1 MSVIIETTEG
11 TMTID
16 LFCESCPKTCL
27 NFLKLCKI
35 KYYNNCL
42 FFNVQQ
48 NFIAQTGD
56 PTGTGKGGTSIFGKI
71 EGPEKRFFGDEIDR
85 KLKHTKMGTVA
96 MANKKENMNG
106 SQFYMTLRDNIS
118 FLDKKHTIFGQVV
131 EGLDV
136 LEKIN
141 DSFCNEKFRPY
152 VDIRILHTII
162 LDDPFDDPKGL
173 VVPDHSPERT
183 VPEEE
188 VVPRGLTKDDLK
200 DKNQGKSLEEL
211 EKEKKRLEAQS
222 NAVIL
227 EMLGDLPDADVK
239 PPENVLFVCQLN
251 PITEDEDLKMIFFR
265 FGVKSCEII
274 RDHTTGNSLGYAF
287 IEFETEQGAVD
298 AYYKMNNVLIDD
310 RRIKVDFSQSVAKLW
325 NRRRRG
331 EVMTTYNGSTDRS
344 TSHRREERNRSHRER
359 SRSRSRHSHHRSHS
373 RSHSHRSHRH

>member
-56 PTGTGKGGTSIFGKI
+56 PTGSSSVKGSLIGTGKGGTSIFGKMQVNGLFLSCS

-106 SQFYMTLRDNIS
+106 SRFYMTLRDNIS

-141 DSFCNEKFRPY
+141 D
-152 VDIRILHTII
+152 
-162 LDDPFDDPKGL
+162 
-173 VVPDHSPERT
+173 
-183 VPEEE
+183 
-188 VVPRGLTKDDLK
+188 
-200 DKNQGKSLEEL
+200 
-211 EKEKKRLEAQS
+211 
-222 NAVIL
+222 
-227 EMLGDLPDADVK
+227 
-239 PPENVLFVCQLN
+239 VL
-251 PITEDEDLKMIFFR
+251 
-265 FGVKSCEII
+265 
-274 RDHTTGNSLGYAF
+274 
-287 IEFETEQGAVD
+287 
-298 AYYKMNNVLIDD
+298 LI
-310 RRIKVDFSQSVAKLW
+310 
-325 NRRRRG
+325 
-331 EVMTTYNGSTDRS
+331 
-344 TSHRREERNRSHRER
+344 
-359 SRSRSRHSHHRSHS
+359 
-373 RSHSHRSHRH
+373 